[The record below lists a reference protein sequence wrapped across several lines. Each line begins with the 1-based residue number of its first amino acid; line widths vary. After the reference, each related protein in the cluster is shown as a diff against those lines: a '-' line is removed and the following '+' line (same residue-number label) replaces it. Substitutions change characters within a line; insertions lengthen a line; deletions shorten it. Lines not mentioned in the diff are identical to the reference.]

1 MMKLAQRS
9 GFVGAVALTTLIT
22 MSAAGGAGAV
32 TTHATGHASS
42 THAKVAKPKP
52 KSKKLAF
59 KATYTGTV
67 SLLWNSDSVTVTGV
81 NGKGTGTLL
90 GASSL
95 VGSGS
100 GSAAN
105 TCNPFAGKGYLIGS
119 GSKLLLSVTTSPTSQ
134 ACAAGQSAPTSVS
147 VKGVA
152 KVTGGL
158 GKYAGATGTL
168 SFTGS
173 FSIQSTTAGSTE
185 KDTFKA
191 VLTGTLTV
199 KA

>member
-1 MMKLAQRS
+1 MKSLTKSKLS
-9 GFVGAVALTTLIT
+9 GAMAVVTLVGLSVATDAGAATPIHTTHPTTL
-22 MSAAGGAGAV
+22 
-32 TTHATGHASS
+32 HSS
-42 THAKVAKPKP
+42 VVKYKL
-52 KSKKLAF
+52 KKLPF

-81 NGKGTGTLL
+81 KGRGPATLL
-90 GASSL
+90 GVSSL
-95 VGSGS
+95 VGAGT

-105 TCNPFAGKGYLIGS
+105 TCNPFSGKGYLVGA
-119 GSKLLLSVTTSPTSQ
+119 GSKLLLSVTTSPSSQ

-158 GKYAGATGTL
+158 GKYAGAKGNL
-168 SFTGS
+168 NFTGS
-173 FSIQSTTAGSTE
+173 FSIKSTTAGATE
-185 KDTFKA
+185 SDTFTAKI
-191 VLTGTLTV
+191 TGTLTIKV